1 GAAAPYRHGTARR
14 PVPPPA
20 WALGVP
26 CAGRERVQGVFAA
39 GLRAAEPA
47 AGPGAATRDAGAGR
61 PHGGRLRARGGQGER
76 LMRVQLLRA
85 WPNRCETVDVE
96 VDAGAR
102 VGDALDMAGWRL
114 DGEFVGLAVFGISA
128 SPDATLHPGD
138 RIELLRP
145 LQ

>member
-1 GAAAPYRHGTARR
+1 
-14 PVPPPA
+14 
-20 WALGVP
+20 
-26 CAGRERVQGVFAA
+26 
-39 GLRAAEPA
+39 
-47 AGPGAATRDAGAGR
+47 
-61 PHGGRLRARGGQGER
+61 
-76 LMRVQLLRA
+76 MRVQLVRA

-145 LQ
+145 LQCDTKQARRLRAEKTGKRRR